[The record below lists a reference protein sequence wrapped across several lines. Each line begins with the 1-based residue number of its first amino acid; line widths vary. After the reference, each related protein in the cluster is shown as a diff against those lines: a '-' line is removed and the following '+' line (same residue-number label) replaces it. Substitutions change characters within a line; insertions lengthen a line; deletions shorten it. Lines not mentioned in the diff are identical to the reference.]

1 MSNNKILKDLLS
13 EKLIN
18 IVSYLR
24 RLDIQKEAIDNEEY
38 IKLLNEE
45 IDFYKNKL
53 CDYSILLKNI

>member
-1 MSNNKILKDLLS
+1 MSVLDLLS

-18 IVSYLR
+18 IISYLR
-24 RLDIQKEAIDNEEY
+24 RLDIQKNAIDNNEEC

>member
-1 MSNNKILKDLLS
+1 MSLLKDLLS

-18 IVSYLR
+18 IISYLR
-24 RLDIQKEAIDNEEY
+24 RLDIQKEAIDNNEEY

>member
-1 MSNNKILKDLLS
+1 MSVLKDLLS

-18 IVSYLR
+18 IISYLR
-24 RLDIQKEAIDNEEY
+24 RLDIQKNAIDNNEEY

>member
-1 MSNNKILKDLLS
+1 MSVLDLLS

-18 IVSYLR
+18 IISYLR
-24 RLDIQKEAIDNEEY
+24 RLNIQKEAIIDNNEEY